1 MCNGQNQQPF
11 LLFSREGSGNGE
23 KLQQYIQKNPKPVL
37 TPGYAMDYN
46 LLADGDLAIGLY
58 HPLDSI
64 KQKTMLLA
72 LMLIAAFFL
81 FVSLGAVIIRM
92 ITRNITLQ
100 LDLLYQKINA
110 YFKEENP
117 HVDNPHR

>member
-1 MCNGQNQQPF
+1 
-11 LLFSREGSGNGE
+11 
-23 KLQQYIQKNPKPVL
+23 
-37 TPGYAMDYN
+37 MDYN